1 MKKADVICLSDRNE
15 RNLKM
20 PNNQIQIAYNPYKK
34 KIQYRYRKNSDREW
48 EPLHGNGKLTKQEF
62 CEGTLQNKASEIIQ
76 ALLKDYCAKNTLS
89 PERCVVSQDDYL

>member
-1 MKKADVICLSDRNE
+1 
-15 RNLKM
+15 M